1 MKTLIAEQ
9 PLMMAILLGVIAG
22 AALFGWLQTGK
33 RESMWVGLVFLIL
46 IPISWVVSV
55 RWVTDRE
62 QITAAVYATA
72 EAVKRNDFDA
82 AVQVF
87 APQQR
92 ELIAAA
98 KADLSRFRFTEAR
111 VNKMRSIEM
120 IQGSDPP
127 EAEVDISVSV
137 KVSDKSG
144 QFQDFPV
151 LRRVVLRFRQ
161 ADNGK
166 WYVYNYTHMPIAGAP
181 DMYSPKTS
189 TSPMP

>member
-46 IPISWVVSV
+46 IPISWVVSE

-62 QITAAVYATA
+62 QILDAVYATA
-72 EAVKRNDFDA
+72 DAVKRNDFDA
-82 AVQVF
+82 AIEVIE
-87 APQQR
+87 PRQR

-120 IQGSDPP
+120 VQGSDPP

-151 LRRVVLRFRQ
+151 LRRVVLRFRK
-161 ADNGK
+161 ADDGK

-181 DMYSPKTS
+181 DMYSPNTGR
-189 TSPMP
+189 